1 MAQFALLLL
10 PSTPFSPSP
19 FYLALFGVPFW
30 KCRNLQ
36 MSYKTC
42 WPKERDL
49 SNGIIKLASSAIYG
63 QSNNSTTSARVKAQF
78 LPLSPSPFRFYCFIC
93 KTRYTLPGTAA
104 DFQKETPHGSTVN
117 FFIFL
122 FYDHNR
128 FVASNNNAFF
138 CCLIRFLDSLCTL
151 PHWNSARVPS

>member
-1 MAQFALLLL
+1 MAQFALLPLPFSRPLL
-10 PSTPFSPSP
+10 PSSLWGTLLKMPQFPNELKNV
-19 FYLALFGVPFW
+19 LA
-30 KCRNLQ
+30 
-36 MSYKTC
+36 
-42 WPKERDL
+42 KERDL

-63 QSNNSTTSARVKAQF
+63 QSNNSTTSARVEAQF
-78 LPLSPSPFRFYCFIC
+78 LPSPLSPFRFYCFIC

-128 FVASNNNAFF
+128 FAASNNNDFF